1 MIEKLCGAEIKIV
14 PGGLQHRSFI
24 PEEFFFLYLRNKT
37 TCEDSGT
44 GRWFLMERAERSGA
58 EVNVSWFFSASIS
71 HYIMAEKNRSRN

>member
-44 GRWFLMERAERSGA
+44 GRWFLMERAERSGGKRFL
-58 EVNVSWFFSASIS
+58 VLLSF
-71 HYIMAEKNRSRN
+71 YLTLYYG